1 MVKDPQPLL
10 LGATSVCSCPI
21 RCPRGGGRRCAT
33 CSTSLPAC
41 TSRCLPPLKASGGGD
56 TVFISIYLCSQ
67 AAAGKDISP
76 QRRSNTTHA
85 FKNLPGLS
93 LSRVIASV
101 TWPPLRAAPLP
112 APLPASDLMGCEAAQ
127 GGRRAGEGLYAACYF
142 GSDSWRVF
150 LLGSKLV

>member
-1 MVKDPQPLL
+1 MVKDPKPLL

-21 RCPRGGGRRCAT
+21 RCQR
-33 CSTSLPAC
+33 LLQHHLLH
-41 TSRCLPPLKASGGGD
+41 LPPPQHIQVSSSTEKHWRRRHS
-56 TVFISIYLCSQ
+56 FISIYRCSQ

-76 QRRSNTTHA
+76 HPCSNTTHA

-101 TWPPLRAAPLP
+101 TWPPLRAAPP
-112 APLPASDLMGCEAAQ
+112 PPSDLMGCEAAK
-127 GGRRAGEGLYAACYF
+127 GGRRAGEELYTACYF

-150 LLGSKLV
+150 LLRGKLV